1 MDPITKE
8 EWKALIAQWQE
19 DNQTTE
25 LPNDLELAEIE
36 RAAVEA
42 GSGKTQVEKDRAEA
56 NAKKPKTQ
64 AQLDAWIEAKT
75 APTDIAGMAPDK
87 PSRQIATGSA
97 QLAERF
103 TEYTGPFLVD
113 ENGRK
118 TTNVTTDITTSN
130 DSTVLFFQELQESG
144 QAQAF
149 IQDIY
154 KRGFYQG
161 RKPSDLTLAGNG
173 VGDTDMNAIQT
184 YIYQANQ
191 KGLTPKAY
199 MKTMMALPA
208 APSTS
213 GASGP
218 SITTVE
224 AVRYLREESF
234 AQLGRP
240 LTGPEIA
247 EAVGFVKS
255 KVAGKVSP
263 DVAAQERVLTTNSQ
277 EASIFSLGLALK
289 DMFA

>member
-1 MDPITKE
+1 MTQA
-8 EWKALIAQWQE
+8 EWDALVAEWV
-19 DNQTTE
+19 DKNGRN
-25 LPNDLELAEIE
+25 PNLEELAEIE
-36 RAAVEA
+36 KAAVDA
-42 GSGKTQVEKDRAEA
+42 GSGKTEAEREKAEA
-56 NAKKPKTQ
+56 AAKIEQTDS
-64 AQLDAWIEAKT
+64 QLKAYSKNKFS
-75 APTDIAGMAPDK
+75 PTDVAGMAPDK
-87 PSRQIATGSA
+87 PLRQVSTSASRK
-97 QLAERF
+97 AEQF
-103 TEYTGPFLVD
+103 VDYTGPFLVD
-113 ENGRK
+113 ENGKK
-118 TTNVTTDITTSN
+118 TANTLTDITSSN

-208 APSTS
+208 APST
-213 GASGP
+213 GGPSGP
-218 SITTVE
+218 SITTTE

-240 LTGPEIA
+240 LTGPEISA
-247 EAVGFVKS
+247 AVSFVKS
-255 KVAGKVSP
+255 QVAGKVSP
-263 DVAAQERVLTTNSQ
+263 DVAAQERVLTTNSK

>member
-1 MDPITKE
+1 MEMTQA
-8 EWKALIAQWQE
+8 EWDALVAEWV
-19 DNQTTE
+19 DKNGRN
-25 LPNDLELAEIE
+25 PNLEELAEIE
-36 RAAVEA
+36 KDAVKA
-42 GSGKTQVEKDRAEA
+42 GSGKTKAEQDRAKA
-56 NAKKPKTQ
+56 AAKIVQTDS
-64 AQLDAWIEAKT
+64 QLAAYSKNKF
-75 APTDIAGMAPDK
+75 APTDLAGLGPDK
-87 PSRQIATGSA
+87 PPRQIDTGSA

-118 TTNVTTDITTSN
+118 TTNILTDITTSKA
-130 DSTVLFFQELQESG
+130 STVLFFQELQESG
-144 QAQAF
+144 QAQAV
-149 IQDIY
+149 IQDLY

-173 VGDTDMNAIQT
+173 LGDTDMNAIQT

-199 MKTMMALPA
+199 MKDMMALPA
-208 APSTS
+208 AASTS

-218 SITTVE
+218 SITTTE

-247 EAVGFVKS
+247 AAVSFVKS
-255 KVAGKVSP
+255 QVANKVSP
-263 DVAAQERVLTTNSQ
+263 DVAAQERVLTTNSK
-277 EASIFSLGLALK
+277 EASVYSLGLALK

>member
-1 MDPITKE
+1 MTQA
-8 EWKALIAQWQE
+8 EWDALVAEWV
-19 DNQTTE
+19 DKNGRN
-25 LPNDLELAEIE
+25 PNLEELAEIE
-36 RAAVEA
+36 KAATEA
-42 GSGKTQVEKDRAEA
+42 GSGKTEAERKKAEA
-56 NAKKPKTQ
+56 AAKI
-64 AQLDAWIEAKT
+64 AQTDSQLKAYSKNKFAL
-75 APTDIAGMAPDK
+75 TDIAGLGPDK

-118 TTNVTTDITTSN
+118 TTDILTDITTSN

-199 MKTMMALPA
+199 MKDMMALPA
-208 APSTS
+208 AASTS

-218 SITTVE
+218 SITTTE

-247 EAVGFVKS
+247 AAVSFVKS
-255 KVAGKVSP
+255 QVAGKVSP

-277 EASIFSLGLALK
+277 EASVYSLGLALK

>member
-1 MDPITKE
+1 MEPITKE
-8 EWKALIAQWQE
+8 EWEALIAQWQE
-19 DNQTTE
+19 DNDTTE
-25 LPNDLELAEIE
+25 YPSDEQLAKIEND
-36 RAAVEA
+36 AVTA
-42 GSGKTQVEKDRAEA
+42 GSGKTQEELDKAEA
-56 NAKKPKTQ
+56 DSKKPKTK
-64 AQLDAWIEAKT
+64 AQIEAFIAAKT
-75 APTDIAGMAPDK
+75 APTELAGPLDVR
-87 PSRQIATGSA
+87 PPRQIQSGSTRRSA
-97 QLAERF
+97 P
-103 TEYTGPFLVD
+103 TVTYTGEFLVD
-113 ENGRK
+113 EFGK
-118 TTNVTTDITTSN
+118 PTADQLTDITSSN

-161 RKPSDLTLAGNG
+161 RKPSEFTLAGNG

-199 MKTMMALPA
+199 MKDMMALPA
-208 APSTS
+208 AASTG

-218 SITTVE
+218 SITTTE

-247 EAVGFVKS
+247 AAVSFVKS
-255 KVAGKVSP
+255 QVASKVSP

-277 EASIFSLGLALK
+277 EASVYSLGLALK

>member
-1 MDPITKE
+1 MEMTQAEWDALVAEWVAENGRNPNLKE
-8 EWKALIAQWQE
+8 LG
-19 DNQTTE
+19 
-25 LPNDLELAEIE
+25 EIE
-36 RAAVEA
+36 AAATKA
-42 GSGKTQVEKDRAEA
+42 GSGKTEAERKKAEA
-56 NAKKPKTQ
+56 AAKI
-64 AQLDAWIEAKT
+64 AQTDSQLAAYSKNKF
-75 APTDIAGMAPDK
+75 APTDLAGLGPDK

-118 TTNVTTDITTSN
+118 TTDILTDITTSN

-184 YIYQANQ
+184 YIYQANP

-199 MKTMMALPA
+199 MKDMMALPA
-208 APSTS
+208 AASTS

-218 SITTVE
+218 SITTTE

-247 EAVGFVKS
+247 AAVSFVKS
-255 KVAGKVSP
+255 QVAGKVSP

-277 EASIFSLGLALK
+277 EASVYSLGLALK

>member
-1 MDPITKE
+1 MTQA
-8 EWKALIAQWQE
+8 EWDALVAEWV
-19 DNQTTE
+19 DKNGRN
-25 LPNDLELAEIE
+25 PNLEELAEIE
-36 RAAVEA
+36 KAATEA
-42 GSGKTQVEKDRAEA
+42 GSGKTEAERKKAEA
-56 NAKKPKTQ
+56 AAKI
-64 AQLDAWIEAKT
+64 AQTDSQLKAYSKNKFAL
-75 APTDIAGMAPDK
+75 TDIAGLGPDK

-199 MKTMMALPA
+199 MKDMMALPA

-218 SITTVE
+218 SITTTE

-247 EAVGFVKS
+247 AAVSFVKS
-255 KVAGKVSP
+255 QVAGKVSP

-277 EASIFSLGLALK
+277 EASVYSLGLALK

>member
-1 MDPITKE
+1 MEMTQA
-8 EWKALIAQWQE
+8 EWDALVAEWV
-19 DNQTTE
+19 DKNGRN
-25 LPNDLELAEIE
+25 PNLEELAEIE
-36 RAAVEA
+36 ADAVKA
-42 GSGKTQVEKDRAEA
+42 GSGKTQEEQDRAA
-56 NAKKPKTQ
+56 AAAKI
-64 AQLDAWIEAKT
+64 AQTDSQLAAYSKNKF
-75 APTDIAGMAPDK
+75 APTDLAGLGPDK

-118 TTNVTTDITTSN
+118 TTDTLTDITTSN

-149 IQDIY
+149 IQDLF

-173 VGDTDMNAIQT
+173 LGDTDLNAIQT

-199 MKTMMALPA
+199 MKDMMALPA
-208 APSTS
+208 AASTS

-218 SITTVE
+218 SITTTE

-247 EAVGFVKS
+247 AAVSFVKS
-255 KVAGKVSP
+255 QVAGKVSP

-277 EASIFSLGLALK
+277 EASVYSLGLALK